1 MENASKALLIAGAIL
16 LVIALIAIGMMILGQ
31 GQDVATN
38 AADNM
43 DALAVQAYNQQF
55 TVYAGRELTAMDAEN
70 LKGLCIANGI
80 AASSLSFSKGQVVT
94 FGYDASTGK
103 INSVTAGAAPSA
115 SHS

>member
-55 TVYAGRELTAMDAEN
+55 TVYAGRTLSAMDVEN
-70 LKGLCIANGI
+70 LKGLCAANNVAWQD
-80 AASSLSFSKGQVVT
+80 AAGNANFATGDVVT
-94 FGYDASTGK
+94 FTYGADGR
-103 INSVTAGAAPSA
+103 INAVN
-115 SHS
+115 

>member
-55 TVYAGRELTAMDAEN
+55 TVYAGRTLSAMDAEN
-70 LKGLCIANGI
+70 LKGLCAANGVAWQTGG
-80 AASSLSFSKGQVVT
+80 AANFAAGDVVT
-94 FGYDASTGK
+94 FTYGADGR
-103 INSVTAGAAPSA
+103 INAVN
-115 SHS
+115 